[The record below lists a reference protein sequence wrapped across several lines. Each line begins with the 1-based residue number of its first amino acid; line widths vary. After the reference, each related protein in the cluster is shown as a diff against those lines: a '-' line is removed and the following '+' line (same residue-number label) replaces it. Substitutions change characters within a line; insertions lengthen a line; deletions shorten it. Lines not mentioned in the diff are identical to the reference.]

1 MASSMAPFWRPS
13 LATLNSL
20 SSPSTAHSTLSASNG
35 DVIENTVI
43 VRSGSVHSKRS
54 SGCRFTF
61 PAVPQQRRRKVVTVA
76 KMDPKSGSRS
86 APYFIA
92 LSFLPIVAF
101 FGTVIFL
108 TYYAEPVSNA
118 TPVNLAPARK
128 NLTPLKT
135 RTAAKTLGLAKQRA
149 KALRLGILEEPQ
161 SRPQRPVIFPR
172 AYPEGRVERLSK
184 SIIPLIYNLD
194 LDVYLPYRY
203 NLDFGSKNFT
213 IDGRLHMIFRC
224 DGPKVDT
231 VRLHAMNLTLDW
243 KSLKVMDMDNGTQ
256 REVEIK
262 TFEHSEATTILKLV
276 LKDQLENGRNY
287 SLSIRYSAKVNS
299 RAEDC
304 GMFRSFYFVGQEKRY
319 LAVTHLQPFYARRL
333 FPCID
338 QPDFKA
344 KFHLTVRHPQG
355 TNVVS
360 NTRLRHFTQIRRD
373 WSESRFEPTPKMSTY
388 LLAIAVSDYPSK
400 ETRYKQHKIRAWV
413 QPAMVNELDYALQ
426 VTVKALGFFEDYFG
440 IPYPLTKLDIFG
452 VPYLAVEA
460 MENWG
465 LLMFR
470 QQHIVY
476 SSALHSVS
484 NRRRLTDTLMHEIGH
499 MWFGNLVTMEWW
511 NDLWLNEGFATMMS
525 AKAADFVENTT
536 ARHDELFFDSMR
548 NIMHRDQN
556 RINQPLSHATDT
568 FPGIRSTFGAFT
580 YWKGSA
586 IVRMFEKT
594 IGPKIF
600 RVGIRKYL
608 REFSY
613 GSTNAMDLLTTLDG
627 VVAETASQKIAGGIW
642 ENFTI
647 VDYMNTWVLQP
658 GFPLVQIARPNN
670 SLPSWEVF
678 VSQKLFMTSVTP
690 LSKAAIRW
698 KVPLFKEEGEGLT
711 WLEHENMTL
720 TLPPGKLID
729 PGSFGYYRVAYDAQ
743 SYEHFIRILHED
755 HTKLPLTAR
764 FRLLEDSFILARMER
779 LPYSTVFRMCEY
791 LAKETEYMP
800 FYVFTIHMQKLHHLL
815 LNHKDE
821 IQIQEFITR
830 LLKPAYDRAFSADP
844 RNDAVEIM
852 QELTMSQL
860 CMWNHEPC
868 LQKALTIFADLK
880 KSCASSA
887 LSNAS
892 CNNIFPALRETV
904 YTTSIAHGSTDDF
917 MFVKEKFLIEND
929 DVERDRVKTALAIT
943 PNISLFDHILWDSII
958 KLGDVSSMESVKDFL
973 QKSFSR
979 TSIHEQLIRY
989 MRINFKSLIYR
1000 TRYPAILNTL
1010 LSSMMYYL
1018 HTDKDF
1024 AEFEAFIKDHPAE
1037 LGGMSTSPLFIQ
1049 YINQAKDQARFIEE
1063 RGTAIL
1069 ENLRE
1074 LNGRKIFVVQ

>member
-35 DVIENTVI
+35 DVVENSVI
-43 VRSGSVHSKRS
+43 VRSGSVPSKRS

-76 KMDPKSGSRS
+76 KMDPKSASRS

-108 TYYAEPVSNA
+108 TYYADPVNNA
-118 TPVNLAPARK
+118 TPVNLVPARK
-128 NLTPLKT
+128 NLIPLKT
-135 RTAAKTLGLAKQRA
+135 RTAAKTLGIAKQRA
-149 KALRLGILEEPQ
+149 KALRLGIEEPH
-161 SRPQRPVIFPR
+161 SRPQQPSIFPR

-184 SIIPLIYNLD
+184 SIIPLIYNLE
-194 LDVYLPYRY
+194 LDVYLPYRN
-203 NLDFGSKNFT
+203 NLDFGPKNFT
-213 IDGRLHMIFRC
+213 IDGRLQMTFRC

-231 VRLHAMNLTLDW
+231 IRLHAMNLTFDW
-243 KSLKVMDMDNGTQ
+243 KSLKVQDMGNGTPK
-256 REVEIK
+256 EVEIK
-262 TFEHSEATTILKLV
+262 SFAHSEATTILKLV
-276 LKDQLENGRNY
+276 LRDQLENGRNY
-287 SLSIRYSAKVNS
+287 NLSIRYTAKVNS
-299 RAEDC
+299 RVEDC

-344 KFHLTVRHPQG
+344 KFHLTVRHPRG

-360 NTRLRHFTQIRRD
+360 NTRLRHFTQVRRD

-388 LLAIAVSDYPSK
+388 LLAIAISDYPSK

-476 SSALHSVS
+476 SSAVHSVS

-536 ARHDELFFDSMR
+536 VRHDELFFGTMR
-548 NIMHRDQN
+548 NIMSKDQA
-556 RINQPLSHATDT
+556 RINPPLSHATDT
-568 FPGIRSTFGAFT
+568 FPGIQSTFGAFT

-642 ENFTI
+642 ENVTI
-647 VDYMNTWVLQP
+647 VNYMNTWVLQP
-658 GFPLVQIARPNN
+658 GFPLLQITRANN
-670 SLPSWEVF
+670 TPQSSEVF
-678 VSQKLFMTSVTP
+678 VNQKLLMTSGTP

-698 KVPLFKEEGEGLT
+698 KVPLFKDEGEGLT

-720 TLPPGKLID
+720 KLPPGKLID

-755 HTKLPLTAR
+755 HTQLPLTAR

-800 FYVFTIHMQKLHHLL
+800 LYVFTIHMHKLHQLL
-815 LNHKDE
+815 LSHKDE
-821 IQIQEFITR
+821 SEIQEFITR
-830 LLKPAYDRAFSADP
+830 LLKPAYDRSFSADP
-844 RNDAVEIM
+844 RNEAVEVI

-860 CMWNHEPC
+860 CTCNYEPC
-868 LQKALTIFADLK
+868 LEKALKIFADLK
-880 KSCASSA
+880 KTCGSSA

-904 YTTSIAHGSTDDF
+904 YMTAIVHGSRDDF

-929 DVERDRVKTALAIT
+929 DVERDRLKTALAVT
-943 PNISLFDHILWDSII
+943 TNVSLILWDSII
-958 KLGDVSSMESVKDFL
+958 PLGDVYSMDSVKDFFM
-973 QKSFSR
+973 KCFSR
-979 TSIHEQLIRY
+979 TTIHQQLITY
-989 MRINFKSLIYR
+989 MRSKFKSIVYR
-1000 TRYPAILNTL
+1000 TRHPGTVYNTIVGCML
-1010 LSSMMYYL
+1010 YWL
-1018 HTDKDF
+1018 HTDKDT
-1024 AEFEAFIKDHPAE
+1024 AELEAFIKDHPAE
-1037 LGGMSTSPLFIQ
+1037 LGIVSLSPTFIQ
-1049 YINQAKDQARFIEE
+1049 HLNQAKDQVRFIKEH
-1063 RGTAIL
+1063 GTTIL
-1069 ENLRE
+1069 ENLKE
-1074 LNGRKIFVVQ
+1074 LNGKKIFVV